1 MTDRS
6 QYIHRLGRTA
16 RAGKDGKGG
25 LLLADYEEYHMT
37 KRELKDMPLE
47 PIPVSTSDKATA
59 TATNAIQDVSEDE
72 PLTKQLNRIKVG
84 YRQTRSPTQIAN
96 INRQNQLE
104 KTIRIPKYR
113 MLQKKDLMQTMK
125 NSIINPSVK

>member
-1 MTDRS
+1 MGLTDRS
-6 QYIHRLGRTA
+6 QYIHRFGRTA
-16 RAGKDGKGG
+16 RAGKDRKGG

-84 YRQTRSPTQIAN
+84 YRQTRSQTQIAN
-96 INRQNQLE
+96 INRQNQLG

-113 MLQKKDLMQTMK
+113 ML
-125 NSIINPSVK
+125 